1 MNFLLSLLHSKSGA
15 LVQWLAGALVGW
27 LTSLLVGLGVE
38 LPPEQYLKL
47 QESLTVGGA
56 FIVTTIVQFY
66 QSKQSQKVQHVLQT
80 VSDPSLKEDGWIGE
94 KTIEAVNR
102 LLK

>member
-27 LTSLLVGLGVE
+27 LTSLLVGLGIE

-56 FIVTTIVQFY
+56 FIVTALVQFY
-66 QSKQSQKVQHVLQT
+66 QSKQTQKIQHFLEV
-80 VSDPSLKEDGWIGE
+80 KEDGWIGE
-94 KTIEAVNR
+94 KTIEAANS